1 MRKLLGFK
9 NGDFTSK
16 DGKQIEGFNLFV
28 AVEIKNTLGMGCE
41 VERIYLSKVKIEK
54 FDIDL
59 EDLLGKEIIVVY
71 NKYGKID
78 EIRSAE

>member
-16 DGKQIEGFNLFV
+16 DGQRIEGFNLFV
-28 AVEIKNTLGMGCE
+28 AVEIKNSLGMGYE
-41 VERIYLSKVKIEK
+41 VERIYLSKAKIEK

-59 EDLLGKEIIVVY
+59 ENLVGKNIIVVY

-78 EIRSAE
+78 DIRSVE

>member
-1 MRKLLGFK
+1 MRKLLGLK

-41 VERIYLSKVKIEK
+41 VERIYLSKAKIEK